1 LKKEL
6 LESIDYYF
14 ITDSGLSRHGSLHDT
29 QEAVRAGCKIVQY
42 REKAKETGAMVKEA
56 ETLKH
61 LCGESALFLIND
73 RIDVALAVDAD
84 GVHIGQEDMPYTLAR
99 SILGPDKIIG
109 VTVHDVH
116 EAEQAEES
124 GADYI
129 GLSPIYE
136 TGTKKDAG
144 AACGVSMIR
153 TVRGSVRLPIVTIG
167 GINTANIGEV
177 IRAGADAACAISAV
191 VCADDVYGETRALR
205 EQIRMV
211 NSE

>member
-1 LKKEL
+1 MKKEL

-29 QEAVRAGCKIVQY
+29 QETVRAGCKIVQY
-42 REKAKETGAMVKEA
+42 REKTKETGAMVKEA
-56 ETLKH
+56 EALKQ
-61 LCGESALFLIND
+61 LCGDGAIFLVND

-109 VTVHDVH
+109 VTVHNVQ
-116 EAEQAEES
+116 EAEDAGKS

-129 GLSPIYE
+129 GLSPIFE

-144 AACGVSMIR
+144 AACGVTMISA
-153 TVRGSVRLPIVTIG
+153 VRESVRLPIITIG
-167 GINTANIGEV
+167 GINKVNIGEV

-191 VCADDVYGETRALR
+191 VCSDDVYCETRALR
-205 EQIRMV
+205 ELIKK
-211 NSE
+211 NGEL